1 MQRQSPVVCNSSEP
15 DKEPDVK
22 DLQNKFFKASESQRP
37 RAQPSSSS
45 GQEQQGS
52 NILDSV
58 NPYQLGRQAR
68 QAVNELWGQLSA
80 VTAPTKSFAFDD
92 VLDMGLDEDAPSS
105 ASRTRVLVVGATGRV
120 GRILSRKLLLRGYK
134 VRALVRKRDGMRSE
148 AEGVPDAVEVVSG
161 DVGEMRDVQRAIRG
175 VDKVCVGVRAA
186 LVHRARAAG
195 GLTAV

>member
-1 MQRQSPVVCNSSEP
+1 MQKQWPTVCNNSEP

-22 DLQNKFFKASESQRP
+22 DLANKFFKSSDSQRARSP
-37 RAQPSSSS
+37 GPSSSS
-45 GQEQQGS
+45 GQDQQQS

-105 ASRTRVLVVGATGRV
+105 AGRTRVLVVGATGRV

-134 VRALVRKRDGMRSE
+134 VRALVRKRDGMRTE
-148 AEGVPDAVEVVSG
+148 AETGVPDAVEIVSG
-161 DVGEMRDVQRAIRG
+161 DVGEMRDVQRAVRG
-175 VDKVCVGVRAA
+175 VDKVRP
-186 LVHRARAAG
+186 
-195 GLTAV
+195 